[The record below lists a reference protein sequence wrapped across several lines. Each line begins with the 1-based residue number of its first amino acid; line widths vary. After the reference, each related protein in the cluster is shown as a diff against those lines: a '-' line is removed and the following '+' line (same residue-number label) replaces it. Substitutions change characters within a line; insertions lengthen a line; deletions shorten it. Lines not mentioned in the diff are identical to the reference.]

1 MLSALL
7 LNDVLPLVALALRE
21 DVEPHLLDELDHLQ
35 FGLHLAPACQ
45 NAADAVGGGEQLE
58 GALPDAAVEL
68 AVVEKE
74 HQAVEG
80 RHSLAEFV
88 HLSDLVVVELV
99 EHLQFPEVVHQQGLE
114 VDVELHRVVLAAS
127 EGLPIP
133 LNIFL
138 LKHDAG
144 FGLGL
149 RLNLNLLFPFDL
161 VSHFQRRLQ
170 FFVLVEG
177 RVVEIGDLLMMEK
190 LLNAAISVGIGDE
203 GADLD

>member
-1 MLSALL
+1 
-7 LNDVLPLVALALRE
+7 
-21 DVEPHLLDELDHLQ
+21 
-35 FGLHLAPACQ
+35 
-45 NAADAVGGGEQLE
+45 
-58 GALPDAAVEL
+58 
-68 AVVEKE
+68 
-74 HQAVEG
+74 
-80 RHSLAEFV
+80 
-88 HLSDLVVVELV
+88 
-99 EHLQFPEVVHQQGLE
+99 
-114 VDVELHRVVLAAS
+114 
-127 EGLPIP
+127 
-133 LNIFL
+133 